1 MCILSNC
8 IGTIILLH
16 IAAISFACIMYK
28 NTRSDKISMII
39 LNLEIVNSNRCFQN
53 LMLYFLDNYI
63 LAVDENED
71 ITGTELNRIRPS
83 LDGGIE
89 GMRGN
94 SNYG

>member
-1 MCILSNC
+1 MNQ
-8 IGTIILLH
+8 
-16 IAAISFACIMYK
+16 
-28 NTRSDKISMII
+28 NTRIS
-39 LNLEIVNSNRCFQN
+39 NIVGVVIRNIEVVDGYGGFKD
-53 LMLYFLDNYI
+53 LMLYFFDNYI
-63 LAVDENED
+63 LSVDENED

>member
-1 MCILSNC
+1 
-8 IGTIILLH
+8 
-16 IAAISFACIMYK
+16 
-28 NTRSDKISMII
+28 
-39 LNLEIVNSNRCFQN
+39 
-53 LMLYFLDNYI
+53 MLYFLDNYI

-94 SNYG
+94 SNYGQLVSYAVPDCAYTNVCYKV